1 MENDAESMQIPD
13 MSIKEARE
21 TVDRPEVHKEKSAI
35 KLDSIHIK
43 EERFSVAN
51 KTGKSASMRIKNCL
65 LEGYLLTD
73 FVSPIHLVGATK
85 LHTSI
90 DDEIYECIQ
99 ENDET
104 DTNQCFD
111 ISIELTSAELVQRAG
126 QSMDLASKLA
136 QTNGP
141 ELKLLIGNPV
151 SIRPS
156 QFPMNGTVF
165 DHETTAQDATNAD
178 QMMHESVKDVQLN
191 ITKPNAGA
199 EQGDGS
205 IIVIEEDT
213 EEMSAAYKS
222 LSAINR
228 SRCETANSPYKN
240 HFSTNPK
247 LNETINA
254 AKYVDPFDMH
264 LQNAFL
270 DDIDFVGY
278 IKSLENVH
286 MTTRVRPIEVNTD
299 VEIGTETFHI
309 VKQIGQG
316 SFGFVFR

>member
-1 MENDAESMQIPD
+1 MFNS
-13 MSIKEARE
+13 
-21 TVDRPEVHKEKSAI
+21 
-35 KLDSIHIK
+35 
-43 EERFSVAN
+43 
-51 KTGKSASMRIKNCL
+51 
-65 LEGYLLTD
+65 
-73 FVSPIHLVGATK
+73 LVGATK
-85 LHTSI
+85 LQTSI
-90 DDEIYECIQ
+90 DDEMYDCIQ

-104 DTNQCFD
+104 ETNQCFD
-111 ISIELTSAELVQRAG
+111 ISIQLTDAEMAYRAPL
-126 QSMDLASKLA
+126 SVDVAPS
-136 QTNGP
+136 QTKTNAP

-156 QFPMNGTVF
+156 HFPMNVTVF
-165 DHETTAQDATNAD
+165 NCNETTAQDETNTD

-191 ITKPNAGA
+191 ITKTSSDAG
-199 EQGDGS
+199 QGDGS
-205 IIVIEEDT
+205 IILIEEDT
-213 EEMSAAYKS
+213 EEMSAAYKQS

-228 SRCETANSPYKN
+228 SRRETINSPYKN

-247 LNETINA
+247 LNETLNA

-270 DDIDFVGY
+270 DDIDFVEY

-299 VEIGTETFHI
+299 VQIGNETFHI